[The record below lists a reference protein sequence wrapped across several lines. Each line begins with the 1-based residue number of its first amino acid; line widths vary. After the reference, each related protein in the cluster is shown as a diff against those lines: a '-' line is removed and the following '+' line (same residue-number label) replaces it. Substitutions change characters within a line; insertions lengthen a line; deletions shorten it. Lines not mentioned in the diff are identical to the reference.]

1 MTVKE
6 LEKAVAQ
13 LSPEELAEFRAWFQD
28 YDMDE
33 WDRQIARDSESGRL
47 GKLIE
52 QAKRDCTRGNGR
64 EL

>member
-47 GKLIE
+47 DKLIE
-52 QAKRDCTRGNGR
+52 QAKRDCAGGNGR